1 MRKKRK
7 PIRNEV
13 IINLLPERAK
23 RDYIL
28 RLGAVLIVLIFLI
41 VNFFTLLIPHIN
53 RLNQMNDLK
62 REYTF
67 VKSKYDHLQDFFNYF
82 FHPNLYDLEKN
93 RDFQTIE
100 GTKFD
105 LSKVVADIKQLLVS
119 YEEDKFPY
127 SEFTALERVS
137 YDHDEKLSLEIQA
150 LFLTKDQ
157 IIGQSDDAFIK
168 KLQQLDYVAE
178 IRFDHKRDILEIPVQ
193 NSEPRFRVRVTI
205 ILDVKRMPKAG
216 DADAV

>member
-67 VKSKYDHLQDFFNYF
+67 VKSKYDHLQDFFNDF

-137 YDHDEKLSLEIQA
+137 YDHEKLSLEIQA

-157 IIGQSDDAFIK
+157 IIGPSDDAFIK

-178 IRFDHKRDILEIPVQ
+178 IRFAVQ

>member
-127 SEFTALERVS
+127 SEFTALERVR
-137 YDHDEKLSLEIQA
+137 YDHETLSLEIQA

-178 IRFDHKRDILEIPVQ
+178 IRFAVQ

>member
-67 VKSKYDHLQDFFNYF
+67 VKSKYDHLQDFFNDF

-178 IRFDHKRDILEIPVQ
+178 IQWDIREIRVS

>member
-127 SEFTALERVS
+127 SEFTALERVH
-137 YDHDEKLSLEIQA
+137 YDHETLSLEIQA

>member
-137 YDHDEKLSLEIQA
+137 YDHEKLSLEIQA

-157 IIGQSDDAFIK
+157 IIGPSDDAFIK

-178 IRFDHKRDILEIPVQ
+178 IRFAVQ

>member
-137 YDHDEKLSLEIQA
+137 YDHETLSLEIQA

-178 IRFDHKRDILEIPVQ
+178 IQWDIREIPVP

>member
-137 YDHDEKLSLEIQA
+137 YDHEKLSLEIQA

-178 IRFDHKRDILEIPVQ
+178 IRFDILEIPVQ

>member
-1 MRKKRK
+1 
-7 PIRNEV
+7 
-13 IINLLPERAK
+13 
-23 RDYIL
+23 
-28 RLGAVLIVLIFLI
+28 
-41 VNFFTLLIPHIN
+41 
-53 RLNQMNDLK
+53 MNDLK

-67 VKSKYDHLQDFFNYF
+67 VKSKYDHLQDFFNDF

-137 YDHDEKLSLEIQA
+137 YDHETLSLEIQA

-157 IIGQSDDAFIK
+157 IIGPSDDAFIK

-178 IRFDHKRDILEIPVQ
+178 IQWDIREIPVP

>member
-67 VKSKYDHLQDFFNYF
+67 VKSKYDHLQDFFNDF

-137 YDHDEKLSLEIQA
+137 YDHETLSLEIQA

-157 IIGQSDDAFIK
+157 IIGPSDDAFIK

-178 IRFDHKRDILEIPVQ
+178 IQFAVQ

>member
-137 YDHDEKLSLEIQA
+137 YDHEKLSLEIQA

>member
-67 VKSKYDHLQDFFNYF
+67 VKSKYDHLQDFFNDF

-137 YDHDEKLSLEIQA
+137 YDHEKLSLEIQA

-157 IIGQSDDAFIK
+157 IIGPSDDAFIK

-178 IRFDHKRDILEIPVQ
+178 IRFDIREIQ

>member
-67 VKSKYDHLQDFFNYF
+67 VKSKYDHLQDFFNDF
-82 FHPNLYDLEKN
+82 FHPNLYDVEKN

-137 YDHDEKLSLEIQA
+137 YDHETLSLEIQA

-178 IRFDHKRDILEIPVQ
+178 IRFDHKRDILEIPVP

>member
-127 SEFTALERVS
+127 SEFTALELVR
-137 YDHDEKLSLEIQA
+137 YDHETLSLEIQA

>member
-127 SEFTALERVS
+127 SEFTALERVR
-137 YDHDEKLSLEIQA
+137 YDHETLSLEIQA

>member
-67 VKSKYDHLQDFFNYF
+67 VKSKYDHLQDFFNDF

-137 YDHDEKLSLEIQA
+137 YDHEKLSLEIQA

>member
-1 MRKKRK
+1 M
-7 PIRNEV
+7 
-13 IINLLPERAK
+13 IIYR
-23 RDYIL
+23 
-28 RLGAVLIVLIFLI
+28 IFLI
-41 VNFFTLLIPHIN
+41 I
-53 RLNQMNDLK
+53 
-62 REYTF
+62 
-67 VKSKYDHLQDFFNYF
+67 F

-105 LSKVVADIKQLLVS
+105 LSKVVADIDIKQLLVS

-127 SEFTALERVS
+127 SEFTALERVR
-137 YDHDEKLSLEIQA
+137 YDHETLSLEIQA

-178 IRFDHKRDILEIPVQ
+178 IRFAVQ

>member
-67 VKSKYDHLQDFFNYF
+67 VKSKYDHLQDFFNDF

-178 IRFDHKRDILEIPVQ
+178 IQWDIREIPVP

>member
-7 PIRNEV
+7 SIRNEV

-67 VKSKYDHLQDFFNYF
+67 VKSKYDHLQDFFNDF

-137 YDHDEKLSLEIQA
+137 YDHEKLSLEIQA

-157 IIGQSDDAFIK
+157 IIGPSDDAFIK

-178 IRFDHKRDILEIPVQ
+178 IRFDHKLDIQEIPVQ

>member
-67 VKSKYDHLQDFFNYF
+67 VKSKYDHLQDFFNDF

-137 YDHDEKLSLEIQA
+137 YDHEKLSLEIQA

-157 IIGQSDDAFIK
+157 IIGPSDDAFIK

-178 IRFDHKRDILEIPVQ
+178 IRFDILEIPVQ

>member
-1 MRKKRK
+1 M
-7 PIRNEV
+7 
-13 IINLLPERAK
+13 IIYR
-23 RDYIL
+23 
-28 RLGAVLIVLIFLI
+28 IFLI
-41 VNFFTLLIPHIN
+41 I
-53 RLNQMNDLK
+53 
-62 REYTF
+62 
-67 VKSKYDHLQDFFNYF
+67 F

-127 SEFTALERVS
+127 SEFTALERVR
-137 YDHDEKLSLEIQA
+137 YDHETLSLEIQA

-178 IRFDHKRDILEIPVQ
+178 IRFDHKWDIREIPVP

>member
-67 VKSKYDHLQDFFNYF
+67 VKSKYDHLQDFFNDF

-137 YDHDEKLSLEIQA
+137 YDHETLSLEIQA

-157 IIGQSDDAFIK
+157 IIGPSDDAFIK

-178 IRFDHKRDILEIPVQ
+178 IRFDIREIRVQ

>member
-127 SEFTALERVS
+127 SEFTALERVR
-137 YDHDEKLSLEIQA
+137 YNHETLSLEIQA

-178 IRFDHKRDILEIPVQ
+178 IRFDILEIPVP

>member
-67 VKSKYDHLQDFFNYF
+67 VKSKYDHLQDFFNDF

-137 YDHDEKLSLEIQA
+137 YDHEKLSLEIQA

-157 IIGQSDDAFIK
+157 IIGPSDDAFIK

-178 IRFDHKRDILEIPVQ
+178 IQWDIREIPVP

>member
-67 VKSKYDHLQDFFNYF
+67 VKSKYDHLQDFFNDF

-137 YDHDEKLSLEIQA
+137 YDHEKLSLEIQA

-178 IRFDHKRDILEIPVQ
+178 IQWDIREIPVP

>member
-137 YDHDEKLSLEIQA
+137 YDHETLSLEIQA

-178 IRFDHKRDILEIPVQ
+178 IRFDHKQDIQEIRVS
-193 NSEPRFRVRVTI
+193 NSEPRFRVSVTI
-205 ILDVKRMPKAG
+205 ILDVKRIPKAG

>member
-82 FHPNLYDLEKN
+82 FS
-93 RDFQTIE
+93 
-100 GTKFD
+100 
-105 LSKVVADIKQLLVS
+105 SK
-119 YEEDKFPY
+119 
-127 SEFTALERVS
+127 
-137 YDHDEKLSLEIQA
+137 SL
-150 LFLTKDQ
+150 
-157 IIGQSDDAFIK
+157 
-168 KLQQLDYVAE
+168 
-178 IRFDHKRDILEIPVQ
+178 
-193 NSEPRFRVRVTI
+193 
-205 ILDVKRMPKAG
+205 
-216 DADAV
+216 